1 MTAAMCGETYT
12 RPGVRITVRC
22 TYLLGHASP
31 THSWRTLKLQDEEDA
46 VSASAGQYDVQVAA
60 LLEAV
65 ACGDLDRY
73 LEAIL
78 AGCHA
83 RKRARREVWTP
94 PTGGRL

>member
-1 MTAAMCGETYT
+1 MSVEMCPTGYV
-12 RPGVRITVRC
+12 RPNGDVVPC
-22 TYLLGHASP
+22 TYLVGHTAE
-31 THSWRTLKLQDEEDA
+31 HSWRTLRLSDEQA
-46 VSASAGQYDVQVAA
+46 VVAGGQYDIQVAA

-83 RKRARREVWTP
+83 RKRARRDVWTP
-94 PTGGRL
+94 PSRGSV

>member
-1 MTAAMCGETYT
+1 VSVEPCGHPYQ
-12 RPGVRITVRC
+12 RPDRTFVNC
-22 TYLLGHASP
+22 TYIAGHKAE
-31 THSWRTLKLQDEEDA
+31 HSWRTLRLQDEEDA
-46 VSASAGQYDVQVAA
+46 VATGQYDVQVAA

-83 RKRARREVWTP
+83 RKRVRRDVWTP
-94 PTGGRL
+94 PRPL

>member
-1 MTAAMCGETYT
+1 MCPTGYV
-12 RPGVRITVRC
+12 RPDHSVVPC
-22 TYLLGHASP
+22 TYIAGHSAE
-31 THSWRTLKLQDEEDA
+31 HSWRTLKLSDEQEA
-46 VSASAGQYDVQVAA
+46 VAGGQYDIQVAA

-83 RKRARREVWTP
+83 RKRARRDVWTP
-94 PTGGRL
+94 PRPS

>member
-1 MTAAMCGETYT
+1 MTVEMCKAVYRRRTDDVLCSY
-12 RPGVRITVRC
+12 VK
-22 TYLLGHASP
+22 GHTAE
-31 THSWRTLKLQDEEDA
+31 HSWRTLRLSDEQEAVVTGQHDLQI
-46 VSASAGQYDVQVAA
+46 GL

-83 RKRARREVWTP
+83 RKRARRDVWTP
-94 PTGGRL
+94 PTGGTL